1 MENDDDDDSYEFLFS
16 LRAADVDVLLL
27 VRCNEICDIVE
38 FSFNNNPLDY
48 LDYSKVKSFWTDY
61 NQKVQK
67 FWKDAFED
75 YKANFSK

>member
-1 MENDDDDDSYEFLFS
+1 MF
-16 LRAADVDVLLL
+16 
-27 VRCNEICDIVE
+27 
-38 FSFNNNPLDY
+38 NPLDY

-75 YKANFSK
+75 YKANFPK

>member
-1 MENDDDDDSYEFLFS
+1 MF
-16 LRAADVDVLLL
+16 
-27 VRCNEICDIVE
+27 
-38 FSFNNNPLDY
+38 NPLDY

-75 YKANFSK
+75 NKANFSK